1 MTADRRSELA
11 ANLAAVRQRIE
22 RAATA
27 AGRDP
32 GEITLVAVTKTRP
45 ASDLEHLAA
54 LGVQHVGENREQEAD
69 AKHAAVAAPLVWHF
83 IGRLQ
88 TNKARAVARWADVV
102 ESVDRIAL
110 VEPLARGAAAAGRR
124 LAVLLQVSLDSDPER
139 GGAPADQVEELA
151 AQVVAHDALELRGVM
166 AVAPLGVD
174 PALAFADLA
183 RVHESLLAL
192 HPDAVVR
199 SAGMS
204 GDLEQAIAAG
214 ATHVRVGTALLGARP
229 PIVR

>member
-11 ANLAAVRQRIE
+11 ANLAAVHQRIE

-69 AKHAAVAAPLVWHF
+69 AKHAAVAVPLVWHF

-124 LAVLLQVSLDSDPER
+124 LAVLLQVSLDGDPER
-139 GGAPADQVEELA
+139 GGVPVNQLDELA
-151 AQVVAHDALELRGVM
+151 AEVVAHDALELRGVM

-204 GDLEQAIAAG
+204 GDLEQAVAAG
-214 ATHVRVGTALLGARP
+214 ATHLRVGTALLGARP